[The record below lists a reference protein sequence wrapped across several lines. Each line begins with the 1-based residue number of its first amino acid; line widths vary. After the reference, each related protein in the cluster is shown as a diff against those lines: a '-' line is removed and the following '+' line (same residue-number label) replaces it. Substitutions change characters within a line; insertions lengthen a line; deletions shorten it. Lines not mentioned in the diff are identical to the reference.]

1 MRYIR
6 RFTCI
11 IFLITL
17 AAWGTSTFIA
27 NINKDE
33 EPPVINADIDKI
45 SVSVHDGREALLK
58 GLKAT
63 DNKDGDIT
71 DNIIIGK
78 QTKFVE
84 KGKTNIDF
92 IVFDSSNNVATY
104 KREVKYVDYI
114 SPVISLSEPLIY
126 PVGKNVTVL
135 DRLTVVDSIDG
146 NITDKVK
153 IVSSDIDKQTP
164 GVYNLG
170 VEASNRFGDIVSLK
184 LPVNVV
190 EKGSL
195 DNFIEMDD
203 YMVVVNK
210 GDEFDPLS
218 YIEGLM
224 FTDGTEVNVSSVSVE
239 SNVDTS
245 VEGVYQV
252 LYHYNN
258 GNGMTSLTVEV
269 RE

>member
-6 RFTCI
+6 RFTLI

-17 AAWGTSTFIA
+17 AAWGASSFIV
-27 NINKDE
+27 NRNKDD
-33 EPPVINADIDKI
+33 EPPVITADSEQI
-45 SVSVHDGREALLK
+45 SVSVNDGKDALLK

-92 IVFDSSNNVATY
+92 IVFDSSNNVGTLT
-104 KREVKYVDYI
+104 REVEYADYM
-114 SPVISLSEPLIY
+114 SPVISLSEPLVY
-126 PVGKNVTVL
+126 SVGESVTIL

-164 GVYNLG
+164 GVYSLG
-170 VEASNRFGDIVSLK
+170 VEVSNRFGDIVSLK

-190 EKGSL
+190 ENIST
-195 DNFIEMDD
+195 DNIIKLDD

-210 GDEFDPLS
+210 GDTFDPSS
-218 YIEGLM
+218 YIKGAM
-224 FTDGTEVNVSSVSVE
+224 FSDGTAVDSGNVVIE
-239 SNVDTS
+239 NNVDTS

-252 LYHYNN
+252 IYSYNN
-258 GNGMTSLTVEV
+258 GKEMTSLTVEV

>member
-17 AAWGTSTFIA
+17 AAWGASTFIA
-27 NINKDE
+27 NMNKDE
-33 EPPVINADIDKI
+33 EPPVITADLDQI

-104 KREVKYVDYI
+104 NREVKYVDYV

-126 PVGKNVTVL
+126 SVGDSVTVL
-135 DRLTVVDSIDG
+135 DRLTIVDSIDG

-164 GVYNLG
+164 GVYSLG

-184 LPVNVV
+184 LPVNIV

-195 DNFIEMDD
+195 DNIIEMDD

-210 GDEFDPLS
+210 GDVFDPLS

-224 FTDGTEVNVSSVSVE
+224 FTDGTEVNRSSVTVE

-252 LYHYNN
+252 LYYYNN
-258 GNGMTSLTVEV
+258 GDGMTSLTVEV